1 MESRLQAW
9 KKYGERVCDCL
20 KANSSSWIKPTTI
33 EEYVAFLRLVV
44 IIVIIITRKPSS
56 LGNRIGS
63 WSYINNSSNDCQDTH
78 NDCECF
84 PNVQSHWQLFKG
96 CSERVKKTWKGFF
109 SSVFVWIK
117 MSGDKKRE
125 KRIGVCENRL
135 HLNADSSIHLRVA
148 HHSPRILT
156 FQVVTVLQT
165 NNSR

>member
-20 KANSSSWIKPTTI
+20 KAKSSSWIKPTTI

-44 IIVIIITRKPSS
+44 IIVIIIARKPSS

-96 CSERVKKTWKGFF
+96 CSEQVKKTWKGFF

-117 MSGDKKRE
+117 MSRDKKMGE
-125 KRIGVCENRL
+125 KNWSL
-135 HLNADSSIHLRVA
+135 WKRVA
-148 HHSPRILT
+148 FKCRFFHSFKGCSSFTSNPN
-156 FQVVTVLQT
+156 VSSC
-165 NNSR
+165 NSPSNK